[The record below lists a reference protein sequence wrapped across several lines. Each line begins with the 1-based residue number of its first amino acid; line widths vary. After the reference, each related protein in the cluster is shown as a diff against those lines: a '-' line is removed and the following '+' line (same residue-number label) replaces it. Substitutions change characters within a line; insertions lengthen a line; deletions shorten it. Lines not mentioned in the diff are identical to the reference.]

1 MKKIIVSL
9 LITKCLVVS
18 TLSATPVSMTHLQQ
32 RVDSL
37 ISLQHQSG
45 EPGGAI
51 AVIQD
56 GKLLLSKTFGLMN
69 LEHNRPVEENTL
81 FDIASVAKQF
91 TAYAVWMLHSQG
103 KLHLDDD
110 IRLYLPQL
118 PRYDYT
124 ITIRNLIQHTSGI
137 ASTDWLRLLSGM
149 SLDEVWYQEDEFS
162 IIKKYPTLNFEPGTS
177 HVYSNAGYSLL
188 AQIVE
193 SVSGMRFAEYS
204 QKHIFKP
211 MGMNQSFIQFSPE
224 IYNENMA
231 RGYGKSGE
239 GFTDITSADEY
250 SYGGGNIHTSLSD
263 ITQWAINLMSK
274 QGKGHDFY
282 LHAIE
287 PYNTL
292 QNGDTLHYTYGFY
305 VRKHKEIKVVEHSGG
320 VPGFRNNIMFFPN
333 HKLAIIVLSNTE
345 TLSTRALA
353 LGVAEFFLADYMQ
366 VTPAVTREE
375 AEVDPSLFFDYQGV
389 YEMADGMELQFV
401 AEKDTFWL
409 VMPGDSRFQLFAE
422 SDTHFFLKAFDAQ
435 CTFVREPNGD
445 VNQMIWHQR
454 GRNVTSNRVEEIIPV
469 NTDQL
474 PAFAGTYRHST
485 LNADYAVTFEDDVL
499 TLHLPEV
506 FSKYLGFNTSSLS
519 HINGDKFLTE
529 RMGVMEFTRDEK
541 NNVNGFILR
550 DIGRLQNVVFTL

>member
-9 LITKCLVVS
+9 LITKYLVIS
-18 TLSATPVSMTHLQQ
+18 TLSATPVSTAQLQQ

-37 ISLQHQSG
+37 ISLQHSAGQ
-45 EPGGAI
+45 PGGAI
-51 AVIQD
+51 AIIHD

-69 LEHNRPVEENTL
+69 LEYNRPVEENTL

-149 SLDEVWYQEDEFS
+149 SLDEVWYQEDEFN

-193 SVSGMRFAEYS
+193 SVSGMTFPEYS
-204 QKHIFKP
+204 QKHIFRP
-211 MGMNQSFIQFSPE
+211 MGMNHSFIKYSPE
-224 IYNENMA
+224 VYRENMA

-292 QNGDTLHYTYGFY
+292 QNGDTLNYTYGFY

-320 VPGFRNNIMFFPN
+320 VPGFRNNIMFCPN

-353 LGVAEFFLADYMQ
+353 LGVAEFFLADNIQ
-366 VTPAVTREE
+366 ETPAVTREE
-375 AEVDPSLFFDYQGV
+375 TEVDPSLFFDYQGV

-435 CTFVREPNGD
+435 CTFVREPNGE

-454 GRNVTSNRVEEIIPV
+454 GSNVTSNRVEEIISV
-469 NTDQL
+469 NKEQL
-474 PAFAGTYRHST
+474 PTFAGTYHHPT
-485 LNADYAVTFEDDVL
+485 LNAAYPVTFENDTL
-499 TLHLPEV
+499 TLHFPEI

-529 RMGVMEFTRDEK
+529 RMGVMEFTRDENK
-541 NNVNGFILR
+541 KVNGFILR